1 MTLGCTV
8 LLKKIGMYIIFVA
21 FTLLVTGGGNVAAA
35 DLQITNIRWS
45 MMPDTD
51 SARIL
56 RIVLDL
62 NGAYDLR
69 NNMYVQT
76 IKNQTTIGGMF
87 KSLTIAPGVS
97 KTVSL
102 SDDIASSVELQ
113 TAGSMTKL
121 LVNLPKNSAASSLN
135 IFVVKADK
143 VNNKPWRIVVDVIKP
158 IVSSSLTST
167 LAPTTLKADYGVVQI
182 TDIRSSLLPDVNGA
196 QKLRVVFD
204 LSDAYRLN
212 SSLQSDSAG
221 NQLQTLLT
229 NAKLIGKTP
238 KQLKFTDSVA
248 KSINLLQVSD
258 STVKLT
264 IALQQRLQADC
275 YNLFVLPADRA
286 NNKPWRLVLDIFKP
300 VPVANLKFS
309 AGLKG
314 KKIAIDPGHGGSD
327 PGAIGL
333 GGTHESDVTLPIAL
347 QLKNLLEENGS
358 TVFLSRVDDRDV
370 FAPNADDGDELQARA
385 DAANINKADVFVCIH
400 ADSFRDHSVSGTSTF
415 YYPKTNFDGLLA
427 TSVQTALLAQTRLEN
442 RGVNRANFYVLKHTV
457 MPSILV
463 EMAFISNVAEEKKLL
478 DSNFQAKIAIGIT
491 QGLDKFFNDAASIN
505 TGK

>member
-1 MTLGCTV
+1 MFF
-8 LLKKIGMYIIFVA
+8 KKIGTYIIFLA
-21 FTLLVTGGGNVAAA
+21 ATLLVFFSGNAAAA

-51 SARIL
+51 SSRVL

-69 NNMYVQT
+69 NNIYAQT
-76 IKNQTTIGGMF
+76 NKNSTSISGIF
-87 KSLTIAPGVS
+87 KNLTVAPGVA

-113 TAGSMTKL
+113 SAGSITKL
-121 LVNLPKNSAASSLN
+121 LVSLPNNSDASSLN
-135 IFVVKADK
+135 VFVVKADK

-158 IVSSSLTST
+158 IVTSSLTST
-167 LAPTTLKADYGVVQI
+167 LTPTMLKADYGIVQI

-196 QKLRVVFD
+196 QKLRIVFD
-204 LSDAYRLN
+204 LSGAYRLN
-212 SSLQSDSAG
+212 NSLQFDSTV

-229 NAKLIGKTP
+229 NANLIGKTP

-248 KSINLLQVSD
+248 KSIELSQIKD

-264 IALQQRLQADC
+264 VALQQKLQADC

-358 TVFLSRVDDRDV
+358 TVFMSRIDDRDV

-385 DAANINKADVFVCIH
+385 DAANSNKADVFVCIH
-400 ADSFRDHSVSGTSTF
+400 ADSFRDHSVGGTSTF

-427 TSVQTALLAQTRLEN
+427 TSVQSALLAQTGLEN
-442 RGVNRANFYVLKHTV
+442 RGINRANFYVLKRTF

-463 EMAFISNVAEEKKLL
+463 EMAFISNAAEEKKLL
-478 DSNFQAKIAIGIT
+478 DINFQTKIAIGIT
-491 QGLDKFFNDAASIN
+491 QGLDKFFNDAAALN
-505 TGK
+505 PGK